1 MSTPN
6 WTIAALEAYP
16 QAEGQTDVVF
26 TIHWRAELSQDDKVA
41 SNYGSTPV
49 TYVAG
54 EPFTPFASLTEDQVV
69 GWAKESLGADR
80 VSEIEINLAAQLQN
94 LLNPT
99 VISPSLPWA

>member
-16 QAEGQTDVVF
+16 QAEQQTNVVF
-26 TIHWRAELSQDDKVA
+26 AVHWRAELSQDDKTA
-41 SNYGSTPV
+41 SNYGSVGV

-54 EPFTPFASLTEDQVV
+54 EPFTPFAELTQDQVV
-69 GWAKESLGADR
+69 GWAKEALGADR
-80 VSEIEINLAAQLQN
+80 VAEIETGLASQLQS

-99 VISPSLPWA
+99 SISPALPWI